1 MSEKTIKRLE
11 LSVKDLDRVIRRLG
25 RDHNLVG
32 GNGPLVNAYHAIL
45 NAQLEIEQHV
55 EHLESADL
63 LAQIFGEDEV
73 TL

>member
-1 MSEKTIKRLE
+1 MSEKTLKRLE
-11 LSVKDLDRVIRRLG
+11 LSAKDLDSVIRRLG

-32 GNGPLVNAYHAIL
+32 SNGPLVKAYQAIVNAWSD
-45 NAQLEIEQHV
+45 IERHV

-73 TL
+73 AP